1 MGMKRFTSHRGNP
14 TTIRAIRICM
24 RGMFF
29 LPFCLCCETL
39 LRWPP
44 ELLQALSGAEN
55 VLPCFN
61 SANGWTIDPDRPCHW
76 RVVRCPQ
83 RSCASWKSSCRDGL
97 AETTVLFLQSNPRP
111 IFRRVS
117 ARLLLRGPS
126 QNLLGCLLRSH
137 ERRYRNRQ
145 LRRNEPYLHAW
156 RIQRRF
162 MIPSQAIVVLRGAG
176 HVLGPES
183 W

>member
-1 MGMKRFTSHRGNP
+1 MTTTAFKIDLILPAMGMKRFTSHRRNP

-83 RSCASWKSSCRDGL
+83 RSCASWKSSCRGWAGRNYRPFSAKQSSAHFPPRLRETL
-97 AETTVLFLQSNPRP
+97 ATRP
-111 IFRRVS
+111 IAESSGV
-117 ARLLLRGPS
+117 PS
-126 QNLLGCLLRSH
+126 PQSRT
-137 ERRYRNRQ
+137 
-145 LRRNEPYLHAW
+145 A
-156 RIQRRF
+156 
-162 MIPSQAIVVLRGAG
+162 V
-176 HVLGPES
+176 
-183 W
+183 